1 MALNKVEIC
10 GVDTSSLPRITHK
23 HGMELFARIK
33 QGDES
38 AREEFLTGNLRLV
51 LSVIQRFSGRG
62 EQADDLFQVG
72 CVGLIKALD
81 NFDTS
86 HNVRFS
92 TYAVPMIIGEIRR
105 FLRDNSSIRVTR
117 SMRDTAYRA
126 LQVKTRLVEKNGV
139 EPRLSEIAKEL
150 DLPESDIVFALEAIT
165 DPISLNEPIF
175 NDDGDAVYVEDQL
188 RDETA
193 DDEIW
198 LNGIAISDGIKRLSE
213 REQRIIKLRFF
224 LGKTQNEVAD
234 QVGVSQAQV
243 SRLEKA
249 ALSKMKRYL

>member
-38 AREEFLTGNLRLV
+38 AREEFLPGNLRLV

-150 DLPESDIVFALEAIT
+150 GLPESDIVFALEAIT

-249 ALSKMKRYL
+249 ALAKMKRYL

>member
-1 MALNKVEIC
+1 MTLNKVEIC
-10 GVDTSSLPRITHK
+10 GVDTNSLPRITHK
-23 HGMELFARIK
+23 RSMELFERIK
-33 QGDES
+33 QGDEG

-62 EQADDLFQVG
+62 EHPDDLFQVG

-126 LQVKTRLVEKNGV
+126 LQVKTKLVEKNRV
-139 EPRLSEIAKEL
+139 EPRLSEIASEL
-150 DLPESDIVFALEAIT
+150 GIPESDVVFALEAIT

-175 NDDGDAVYVEDQL
+175 SDDGDAVYIEDQV

-198 LNGIAISDGIKRLSE
+198 LNGIAVEEGIKRLSE
-213 REQRIIKLRFF
+213 REQRIIRLRFF

-249 ALSKMKRYL
+249 ALTKMRRYL

>member
-1 MALNKVEIC
+1 MNKVEIC
-10 GVDTSSLPRITHK
+10 GVDTGSLPRISHK
-23 HGMELFARIK
+23 HSVELLERIK
-33 QGDES
+33 AGDEQ

-51 LSVIQRFSGRG
+51 LSVIQRFGGRG
-62 EQADDLFQVG
+62 EQPDDLFQVG

-117 SMRDTAYRA
+117 SMRDTAYKA
-126 LQVKTRLVEKNGV
+126 LQVKTRLTEMNGI
-139 EPRLSEIAKEL
+139 EPRLSQIAAEL
-150 DLPESDIVFALEAIT
+150 GIPESEVVFALEAIS

-175 NDDGDAVYVEDQL
+175 RDDGDPVYIEDQV
-188 RDETA
+188 RDESA
-193 DDEIW
+193 DDELW
-198 LNGIAISDGIKRLSE
+198 LNGIAISEGIKRLSE
-213 REQRIIKLRFF
+213 REQRIIRLRFF

-249 ALSKMKRYL
+249 ALNKMQRFL

>member
-33 QGDES
+33 QGDEN

-249 ALSKMKRYL
+249 ALAKMKRYL

>member
-23 HGMELFARIK
+23 RSMELFDRIRS
-33 QGDES
+33 GDES
-38 AREEFLTGNLRLV
+38 AREEFITGNLRLV
-51 LSVIQRFSGRG
+51 LSVIRRFSGRG
-62 EQADDLFQVG
+62 ELPDDLFQVG

-105 FLRDNSSIRVTR
+105 YLRDNSSIRVTR
-117 SMRDTAYRA
+117 SMRDLAYRA
-126 LQVKTRLVEKNGV
+126 LQVKTKLVEKNGV
-139 EPRLSEIAKEL
+139 EPRLSDLAREL
-150 DLPESDIVFALEAIT
+150 GVSETEVVFALEAIT

-175 NDDGDAVYVEDQL
+175 NDDGDAVYIEDQV
-188 RDETA
+188 RDERA

-198 LNGIAISDGIKRLSE
+198 LNCIAISDGIKRLSD
-213 REQRIIKLRFF
+213 REQRIIRMRFF
-224 LGKTQNEVAD
+224 HGKTQNEVAD

-249 ALSKMKRYL
+249 ALTKMRRYL